1 VEEPPKFF
9 LEAEPTHKS
18 RRISSYIS
26 KSRTLGPASVIFL
39 SSPHLTPN
47 IIDSVIR
54 RDNER
59 IHENDWSVHQ

>member
-9 LEAEPTHKS
+9 LEAELAHKS

-26 KSRTLGPASVIFL
+26 KSRTFGPASVIFL
-39 SSPHLTPN
+39 SSPHTIPN
-47 IIDSVIR
+47 VIDSVIR

-59 IHENDWSVHQ
+59 IHEND